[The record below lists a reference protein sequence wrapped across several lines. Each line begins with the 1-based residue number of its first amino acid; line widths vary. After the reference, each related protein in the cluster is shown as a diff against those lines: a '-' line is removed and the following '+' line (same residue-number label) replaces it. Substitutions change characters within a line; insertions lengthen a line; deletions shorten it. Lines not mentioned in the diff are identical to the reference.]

1 MDGTGTAGLGLV
13 ALVAAERYLP
23 ALSSLPLPR
32 RPCTAPHHHETTGE
46 YDTMRH
52 FKRPRPHPHNVYY
65 SVTLETFYFIVS
77 YCREALTVPNL
88 QVKLYPKY
96 LCLGENR
103 VYAGSGT
110 IRGFGQPLGG
120 LDRIPPWNY
129 SHSWKSCS
137 LKCTS
142 KDTVV
147 PSFNFGDTYGA
158 VLNTDK
164 SAHGS

>member
-13 ALVAAERYLP
+13 TLVAAERYLP

-32 RPCTAPHHHETTGE
+32 RPYTAPHHHETTGE

-52 FKRPRPHPHNVYY
+52 FKRPRPHPHNVYD

-96 LCLGENR
+96 LCLGENSVRR
-103 VYAGSGT
+103 VRYYPWFRAA
-110 IRGFGQPLGG
+110 PGG
-120 LDRIPPWNY
+120 LGPYPPVELL
-129 SHSWKSCS
+129 SLLEKSQP
-137 LKCTS
+137 KMHIQ
-142 KDTVV
+142 
-147 PSFNFGDTYGA
+147 GHGGA
-158 VLNTDK
+158 QF
-164 SAHGS
+164 